1 MQHIRTVALMLALV
15 SSPLAGHASEA
26 TDALSRCLSDS
37 TTGKDRKDLAKWIF
51 VSMAA
56 HPEIGPLAPTSAAT
70 TESTQ
75 RTMGALFTRLVADTC
90 ANEMRGAV
98 KAQGPEGVKSAFEY
112 LGKMAMQ
119 ELMSN
124 PQVTASFGGFER
136 YVDKARL
143 DRVLKPD

>member
-1 MQHIRTVALMLALV
+1 MHLVGSVAITLALRQ
-15 SSPLAGHASEA
+15 HY
-26 TDALSRCLSDS
+26 
-37 TTGKDRKDLAKWIF
+37 RKGPAKWIF

-56 HPEIGPLAPTSAAT
+56 HTEIGPLAPTPAAAR
-70 TESTQ
+70 ENTQ

-98 KAQGPEGVKSAFEY
+98 KAHGPEGVKSAFEY

-124 PQVTASFGGFER
+124 PRVTASFGGFER
-136 YVDKARL
+136 FIL
-143 DRVLKPD
+143 SSQNCPDNQS